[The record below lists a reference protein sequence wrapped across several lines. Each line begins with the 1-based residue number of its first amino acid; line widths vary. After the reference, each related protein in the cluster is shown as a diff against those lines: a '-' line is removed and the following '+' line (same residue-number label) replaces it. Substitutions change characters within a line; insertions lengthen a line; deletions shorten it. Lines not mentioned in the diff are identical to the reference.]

1 MDERNGVEARATVLR
16 IRPKGARE
24 TAERIVC
31 MRVVGCKVER
41 GDWTKDTNGFWIRA
55 DHLTGQPTAL
65 FEIVA
70 RPILTR

>member
-1 MDERNGVEARATVLR
+1 MDERNVVTAAATVLHV
-16 IRPKGARE
+16 RPKGAKM
-24 TAERIVC
+24 TSARIVC

-41 GDWTKDTNGFWIRA
+41 GDWTKDTNGFWIHA
-55 DHLTGQPTAL
+55 DHLAGQPTAL